1 MGNQADR
8 VEDRRAFFRILGA
21 AAALGA
27 AGVGLPGCSR
37 ASAFPSILTPSQRS
51 EAALAVRIAAARM
64 AFDRGLPIQ
73 LANGDETRLPAYAA
87 SYSKGLPHDARG
99 FVVPSAYETL
109 LAAVR
114 REEKGAFEAVPL
126 AGPRRLVNPMAG
138 AAFDLQGPDSHAC
151 AIAPAPRF
159 DSPEQ
164 AAEAVELYW
173 MALARDVPF
182 AAYTADPIIAAAS
195 TELSALS
202 DCRAPKDAGLVTPAT
217 LFRGSTAGDR
227 AGPFLSQFLLRDA
240 PFGALTISQKMR
252 TVVPGVDY
260 LTDYPSWLAAQN
272 GAAVPPYPTDPVPRY
287 IRSLRDLAEWVHV
300 DALHEAYFNA
310 CLYLFSIEAPFDPG
324 NPYVASATQDGFGT
338 FGPPHVLAL
347 VTEVATRALKAV
359 WYQKWYVHR
368 RARPEEFG
376 GRVHLHVTGQEVF
389 PLHPELLSSAALA
402 EVFSGHGSYLLPQAY
417 PEGCPLHPAY
427 GAGHATVAGACVT
440 ILKAWFDGRHVL
452 PSPVVPSADGTL
464 LLPYGGPE
472 PLTVSGEL
480 DKLAANISLGR
491 SAAGIHWRTDYLASL
506 FLGEAIAL
514 AILEEQRLTYEESPS
529 FTLTRFDG
537 TTVTV

>member
-1 MGNQADR
+1 MDDR
-8 VEDRRAFFRILGA
+8 AGSVEDRRAFLRLVA
-21 AAALGA
+21 AGSALGA
-27 AGVGLPGCSR
+27 AGVGLPGCSQ
-37 ASAFPSILTPSQRS
+37 ASAFSSILTPAQRS
-51 EAALAVRIAAARM
+51 AAAHAVRNAAAQL
-64 AFDRGLPIQ
+64 AFGRGLPIQ
-73 LANGDETRLPAYAA
+73 VANGDETRIPAYAA

-99 FVVPSAYETL
+99 FVIPTAFEAL
-109 LAAVR
+109 LSAVR
-114 REEKGAFEAVPL
+114 REEKNAFESVPL

-151 AIAPAPRF
+151 AIPPAPRF
-159 DSPEQ
+159 DSAEQ

-182 AAYTADPIIAAAS
+182 VAYAADPVIAAACAD
-195 TELSALS
+195 LSALS
-202 DCRAPKDAGLVTPAT
+202 DLRAPMEAGSVTPAT
-217 LFRGSTAGDR
+217 LFRGSTVGDR

-240 PFGALTISQKMR
+240 PYGALSISQKMR
-252 TVVPGVDY
+252 TVPPGIDY
-260 LTDYPSWLAAQN
+260 LTDFSSWLAAQN
-272 GAAVPPYPTDPVPRY
+272 GAAVPAYPTDGLPRY
-287 IRSLRDLAEWVHV
+287 IRSLRDLAEWVHI

-310 CLYLFSIEAPFDPG
+310 CLYLLSIGAPFDPG

-338 FGPPHVLAL
+338 FGAPHILTL

-359 WYQKWYVHR
+359 WYQKWNVHR

-402 EVFSGHGSYLLPQAY
+402 EVFSRHGSYLLPQAY

-452 PSPVVPSADGTL
+452 PSPVVPSADGTA

-472 PLTVSGEL
+472 SLTVSGEL
-480 DKLAANISLGR
+480 DKLAANIALGR
-491 SAAGIHWRTDYLASL
+491 SAAGIHWRTDYLESL
-506 FLGEAIAL
+506 FLGETVAL